1 MDMLRIE
8 AGEIIVEKFPARA
21 GGELALY
28 LMEETD
34 WVPGTPTEINL
45 KEIDTGILISSFFST
60 FMKWLHKE
68 DPMLNLAQA
77 AATEIKWIT
86 KFPFQQEN
94 IQRWL
99 EPFAGIQMTEERK
112 SRPRL
117 QCGSWI
123 SGHRY
128 CDQRGDTITMPVE
141 YTDVSK
147 LREMYPEKP
156 YDLARLGYPDT
167 NGIVEVISYPSPP
180 SKDDMEEWA
189 RLSSTR
195 NEIPFPQATILVR
208 TTPCDPTTVREVP
221 CFLVDRV
228 PHEDDNGLVTSQ
240 SVDILR
246 EQP

>member
-1 MDMLRIE
+1 MDDTLRIE
-8 AGEIIVEKFPARA
+8 AGEIIIEKFPARA

-34 WVPGTPTEINL
+34 WVPGTLIEINL
-45 KEIDTGILISSFFST
+45 KEVNAEILISSFFST

-68 DPMLNLAQA
+68 

-99 EPFAGIQMTEERK
+99 EPFAGIQMTEDRK
-112 SRPRL
+112 LSP
-117 QCGSWI
+117 SPENVE
-123 SGHRY
+123 
-128 CDQRGDTITMPVE
+128 RGDTVKMPPE

-156 YDLARLGYPDT
+156 YDLARLGYPDLNT
-167 NGIVEVISYPSPP
+167 SGIVEVISYPSPP
-180 SKDDMEEWA
+180 SKEDMEEWA

-221 CFLVDRV
+221 CFLIDRV

>member
-1 MDMLRIE
+1 MDDMDTLRIE
-8 AGEIIVEKFPARA
+8 AGEIIVERFPARA
-21 GGELALY
+21 GGELALH

-45 KEIDTGILISSFFST
+45 REVNAEILISSFFST

-68 DPMLNLAQA
+68 DPKLNLAQA

-99 EPFAGIQMTEERK
+99 KPFAGIQMTEDRK
-112 SRPRL
+112 LTPSPED
-117 QCGSWI
+117 G
-123 SGHRY
+123 
-128 CDQRGDTITMPVE
+128 QRGDTIKMPVE
-141 YTDVSK
+141 YTDVNK

-156 YDLARLGYPDT
+156 YDLARLGYPDLNT
-167 NGIVEVISYPSPP
+167 SAIVEVISYPSPP

-221 CFLVDRV
+221 CFLLERV
-228 PHEDDNGLVTSQ
+228 PHEDDNGPVTLQ